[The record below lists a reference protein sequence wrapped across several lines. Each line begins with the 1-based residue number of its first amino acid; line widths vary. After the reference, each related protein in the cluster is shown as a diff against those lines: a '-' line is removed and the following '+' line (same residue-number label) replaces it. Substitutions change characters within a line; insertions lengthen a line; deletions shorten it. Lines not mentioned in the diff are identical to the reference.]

1 MAGCC
6 ISSGGIIRLTVG
18 GQVFPVRGSVTVTA
32 VEVERTEGANVDGS
46 IYVTSKPTAPMIEA
60 TLSDTCGLS
69 LMQIMNTACTD
80 ITVEMPEVGRTLV
93 LVNGIITGKPSLNP
107 ETGEISGVK
116 FVGQSMRE
124 ILDVVV

>member
-6 ISSGGIIRLTVG
+6 ISSGGIVRITVD
-18 GQVFPVRGSVTVTA
+18 GQVYPVRGSVTVEA
-32 VEVERTEGANVDGS
+32 SDVERTEGANIDGS
-46 IYVTSKPTAPMIEA
+46 IFVNSKPVPPMISG

-69 LMQIMNTACTD
+69 LTQLMSVKCTD
-80 ITVEMPEVGRTLV
+80 VSVEMPEVGRTLV
-93 LVNGIITGKPSLNP
+93 LINATITGKPSLNP

-124 ILDVVV
+124 ILDAVV